1 MAAAAPILVLGGYG
15 AFGGRLSRRLRDD
28 GHIVI
33 VAGRS
38 RDKARRF
45 CAGEAGL
52 VPLAA
57 DRGGDLAA
65 LLAAQRPA
73 IVIDA
78 AGPFQRA
85 DLAVPRACIAAGIHY
100 LDLAD
105 ARDFVGRIGAL
116 DAAARAAGVAVIA
129 GASSL
134 PALSGAAVRR
144 LAAGMDDVRA
154 VEIALSISNR
164 AGAGASAAAAML
176 SYVGRPIRL
185 WRGRTWQ
192 TGFGSYES
200 RPGPLP
206 GRRVALCEVPDL
218 DLLPER
224 LPGRPAV
231 TFRAGTDSRLQN
243 FGLAAMA
250 RLVRWGL
257 IGDLLRWISWLQL
270 ARRVTA
276 GRGSPRS
283 AMVMRLF
290 GTAAG
295 RRVERRWTLIADEGD
310 GPEIPTLAVPV
321 LVRRLLA
328 GEIAAGARDAG
339 TLLESDDYD
348 AAFADLAIGHEQS
361 EIALPPPLYARAMG
375 RPMFDRLPPA
385 VRALHQ
391 VLRDDG
397 AHGAATVTR
406 GRNQAARLI
415 GRIVGFPPAGE
426 HALHVHFEEA
436 DGAETWTRRFSGKG
450 FHSRLSLRRGLLVE
464 RFGLLTFGFEL
475 PADENGLE
483 MILRAWWLGP
493 LRMPLALGPRCAARE
508 WEEDGRFRFDV
519 SIAMPLIGLVA
530 HYRGWLEPSP
540 LPATGSSSSRT

>member
-1 MAAAAPILVLGGYG
+1 MGRILVLGGYG
-15 AFGGRLSRRLRDD
+15 AFGGRLSRRLRDE
-28 GHIVI
+28 GHEVI

-38 RDKARRF
+38 LAKAQAF
-45 CAGEAGL
+45 CAGEDGL
-52 VPLAA
+52 IPVALDRSGELA
-57 DRGGDLAA
+57 LARH
-65 LLAAQRPA
+65 RPE
-73 IVIDA
+73 IVVDA
-78 AGPFQRA
+78 AGPFQQA
-85 DLAVPRACIAAGIHY
+85 SLHVPEACIAAGIHY

-116 DAAARAAGVAVIA
+116 DAAARAAGVAIVA

-134 PALSGAAVRR
+134 PALAGAAARA
-144 LAAGMDDVRA
+144 LANGMEEVRA
-154 VEIALSISNR
+154 AEIALSISNR

-176 SYVGRPIRL
+176 SYVGRPIPL

-231 TFRAGTDSRLQN
+231 TFRAGTDARLQN
-243 FGLAAMA
+243 LGLAAMA

-270 ARRVTA
+270 ARRLTA

-310 GPEIPTLAVPV
+310 GPEIPTLAVPI
-321 LVRRLLA
+321 LVRRLIA
-328 GEIAAGARDAG
+328 GGIEAGARDAG
-339 TLLESDDYD
+339 TLLDLADYD
-348 AAFADLAIGHEQS
+348 AAFAGLAIRHEQS
-361 EIALPPPLYARAMG
+361 ETALPPPLYARAMG
-375 RPMFDRLPPA
+375 RPLFDRLPPA
-385 VRALHQ
+385 VRAIHA

-406 GRNQAARLI
+406 GGNPVARLI

-426 HALHVHFEEA
+426 HELHVHFAEA
-436 DGAETWTRRFSGKG
+436 DGVETWTRRFSGRG

-464 RFGLLTFGFEL
+464 RFGLLTFGFAL

-483 MILRAWWLGP
+483 MVLRAWWLGP
-493 LRMPLALGPRCAARE
+493 LRMPLFLGPRCAARE
-508 WEEDGRFRFDV
+508 WQEDGRFRFDV
-519 SIAMPLIGLVA
+519 SIALALIGLIA
-530 HYRGWLEPSP
+530 HYRGWLERR
-540 LPATGSSSSRT
+540 AFINGST